1 MAKRKVI
8 RMSANIPA
16 IIVEKWEALLERE
29 NGYLPFTQTSRIELA
44 ILEHIRVL
52 EKRLSEPL
60 PLAGGGGRGMGEAE
74 EQRIRDEQ
82 QGRERW
88 HIEA

>member
-1 MAKRKVI
+1 MARRKVI
-8 RMSANIPA
+8 RMSSNIPA

-29 NGYLPFTQTSRIELA
+29 NGYLPFTRSHRIELA
-44 ILEHIRVL
+44 ILEHTRVM
-52 EKRLSEPL
+52 EKRLGEPL
-60 PLAGGGGRGMGEAE
+60 PPAGGGGRGTGEAE

>member
-1 MAKRKVI
+1 MARRKVV
-8 RMSANIPA
+8 RMSANIPEV
-16 IIVEKWEALLERE
+16 IVLRWEELMQKE
-29 NGYLPFTQTSRIELA
+29 NGYLPFTRSQRLELA
-44 ILEHIRVL
+44 ILEHTRVM
-52 EKRLSEPL
+52 EKRLGEPL
-60 PLAGGGGRGMGEAE
+60 PPAGGGGRGTGEAE